1 MKKEQMKQL
10 IKETIGEMIESG
22 DLELS
27 AEVSSRSYDNNVSIC
42 LSLKDD
48 DGDIIASTEDII
60 EIPSDSD
67 PYEE

>member
-1 MKKEQMKQL
+1 MTKEQMKQL